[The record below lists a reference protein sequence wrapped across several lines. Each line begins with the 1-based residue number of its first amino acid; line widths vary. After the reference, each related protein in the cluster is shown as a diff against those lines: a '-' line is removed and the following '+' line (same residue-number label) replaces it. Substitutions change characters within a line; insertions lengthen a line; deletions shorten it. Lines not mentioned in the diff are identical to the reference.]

1 MGYRGED
8 LDLRTTRTWSGRG
21 ESDHDL
27 AGPDT
32 NLDPLASPPDGRGP
46 IWVDDILLACCNHA
60 YEIALAHRSGE
71 VRIEHLL
78 YALTRIEE
86 AAEILESYRVRVSSL
101 RRECGIVIA
110 VELPVGLNGEDTAPR
125 RQPALEDA
133 LRTAAHLAFRRKSP
147 AGVADLLQ
155 VFFDLR
161 PELPGLDLL
170 HRFSLV
176 NDRDYYRS
184 RTAAFEADYN
194 DYPMSSRERPRRPAR
209 PSYADEHVSPASA
222 VRYNIPQPLNDNT
235 QNARLDAL
243 VRMIQTLSDDL
254 IKDRNSL
261 TSTMKILQRDLGNAP
276 TSGMASAAV
285 EGIFEKIAA
294 RLDAL
299 EQAVREETGE
309 ATRSLSAIS
318 ARLASVEGRISDNRE
333 TGIDLGPVEDRLG
346 EIESAFLSLS
356 SDADTATRIDA
367 LEATL
372 IAKLSEA
379 EERAKAATNTQL
391 EARTHVLSAIE
402 NSLAGLTS
410 SREAAQALREKNAQR
425 LEAIEALLSGQT
437 QPIDDARQADLLKLD
452 EVHQAIMTLNEN
464 QHTLAMAIQAFRAAS
479 VEHVQA
485 IETRLAGIDA
495 SNEAPIAQLHRMSQR
510 VDEMHRVTLERD
522 HRRNRFWYWLF
533 GTNDWLAASWPTPMK
548 QADQELRAIKDS
560 SSST

>member
-21 ESDHDL
+21 EGDSDT
-27 AGPDT
+27 AGPDAI
-32 NLDPLASPPDGRGP
+32 LDPLASPPDGHGP
-46 IWVDDILLACCNHA
+46 IWVDDLLLSCCNHA

-78 YALTRIEE
+78 YALTRVEE
-86 AAEILESYRVRVSSL
+86 AAEVLESYRIRVASL

-110 VELPVGLNGEDTAPR
+110 VELPVGLDGEDSAPR

-155 VFFDLR
+155 VFVDLR
-161 PELPGLDLL
+161 PDLPGLDLL

-176 NDRDYYRS
+176 NNRDYYRS
-184 RTAAFEADYN
+184 RSSAFEPDYN
-194 DYPMSSRERPRRPAR
+194 DYSTPRERPRRPAR
-209 PSYADEHVSPASA
+209 PSYPDEHFPSASA

-254 IKDRNSL
+254 AKDRDNL
-261 TSTMKILQRDLGNAP
+261 TSTFKKLQRDLGNPP
-276 TSGMASAAV
+276 TSGASSTV
-285 EGIFEKIAA
+285 IESIFEKIAT

-299 EQAVREETGE
+299 EQVVREETGE
-309 ATRSLSAIS
+309 SGRSLSAVS
-318 ARLASVEGRISDNRE
+318 ARLESVENRIADNRD
-333 TGIDLGPVEDRLG
+333 TGVDLGPIEDRLG

-356 SDADTATRIDA
+356 SDTDTATRIDA

-372 IAKLSEA
+372 VAKLSEA
-379 EERAKAATNTQL
+379 EERANAATNTQL
-391 EARTHVLSAIE
+391 EARAHVLSVIE
-402 NSLAGLTS
+402 SSLAGLTT

-425 LEAIEALLSGQT
+425 LEAIETLLSRQT
-437 QPIDDARQADLLKLD
+437 QPIDDTRQADLLKLD

-464 QHTLAMAIQAFRAAS
+464 QHTLAMAIQAFRSAS

-485 IETRLAGIDA
+485 IETRLARIDA
-495 SNEAPIAQLHRMSQR
+495 SNEAPVAQLHRMSQR
-510 VDEMHRVTLERD
+510 VDDLHRAALERD

-533 GTNDWLAASWPTPMK
+533 GTNDWLAASWPNPVK
-548 QADQELRAIKDS
+548 QTEEDLRAIKDS
-560 SSST
+560 ASST